1 MDAGASL
8 MRIRFRILLPS
19 EYSSRYT
26 RICHQFPTTS
36 GSGSWYRLLAIASS
50 SPLGDGRSKFA
61 LPTSVPRSSEGC
73 VVGSW
78 SGRRIA
84 VEGGQRMGITLFG
97 AIPLIE
103 MEGLRQAAVVELRFT
118 ASTTSV
124 LAPARRDRNF
134 LRNPRSAN
142 CNLSNASR
150 S

>member
-26 RICHQFPTTS
+26 RTCHQFPTTS

-50 SPLGDGRSKFA
+50 SPLGDGRSKFT
-61 LPTSVPRSSEGC
+61 LPTSVPRPSEGC

-84 VEGGQRMGITLFG
+84 VEGLKIGGDRYFKRVPVFEGGDLGQEEIIHSGFVT
-97 AIPLIE
+97 
-103 MEGLRQAAVVELRFT
+103 
-118 ASTTSV
+118 V
-124 LAPARRDRNF
+124 LEKADQ
-134 LRNPRSAN
+134 S
-142 CNLSNASR
+142 
-150 S
+150 